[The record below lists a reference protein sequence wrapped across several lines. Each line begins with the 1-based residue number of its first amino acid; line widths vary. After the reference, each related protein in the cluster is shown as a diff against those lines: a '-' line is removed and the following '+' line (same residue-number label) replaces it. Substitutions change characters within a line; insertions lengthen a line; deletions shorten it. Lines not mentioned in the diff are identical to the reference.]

1 MDADDRARMIAE
13 LNDVVMKDELI
24 RSVIVVEMER
34 VDASDFRRL
43 TDDQLAQLHEVVAEL
58 ATQLD
63 ELIVT
68 QMADEREEAHRVVRP
83 PQ

>member
-43 TDDQLAQLHEVVAEL
+43 TDDQRQKA
-58 ATQLD
+58 
-63 ELIVT
+63 
-68 QMADEREEAHRVVRP
+68 
-83 PQ
+83 